1 MGAIATFDYTAWSA
15 RYPEFS
21 TTVTSGTAPLFFAEA
36 GLYLNNAG
44 CSPVQDIP
52 TQTLIMYAITA
63 HVAALNVG
71 TNGAPASGLVG
82 RISSASEG
90 SVSVSVDLAV
100 PKGAEWWGQT
110 KYGFSAY
117 QMLAPFRQ
125 FRYFV
130 PGRCRW

>member
-1 MGAIATFDYTAWSA
+1 MLKWGKPNILAGQPA
-15 RYPEFS
+15 RLRFARL
-21 TTVTSGTAPLFFAEA
+21 TVSSRTPKL
-36 GLYLNNAG
+36 
-44 CSPVQDIP
+44 
-52 TQTLIMYAITA
+52 TLIMYAITA